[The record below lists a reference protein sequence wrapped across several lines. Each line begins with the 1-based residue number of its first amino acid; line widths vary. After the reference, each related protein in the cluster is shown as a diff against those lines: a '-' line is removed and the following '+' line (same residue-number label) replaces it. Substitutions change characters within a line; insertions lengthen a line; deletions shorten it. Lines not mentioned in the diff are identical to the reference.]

1 MKLFW
6 TIVAAILAVK
16 VIEFAAAF
24 IAGIISAVIEEIKR
38 R

>member
-16 VIEFAAAF
+16 VIEFVAALIVGV
-24 IAGIISAVIEEIKR
+24 IAGVIEELKR